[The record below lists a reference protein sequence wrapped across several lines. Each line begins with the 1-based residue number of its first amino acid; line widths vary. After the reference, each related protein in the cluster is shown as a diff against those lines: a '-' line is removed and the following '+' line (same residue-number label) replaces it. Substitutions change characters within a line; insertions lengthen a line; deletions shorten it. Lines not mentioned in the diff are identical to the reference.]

1 MEKIANNALSF
12 WQEEGSRL
20 IQQNFEEFH
29 SLVTQAKGY
38 LLRGNYEAAAVYADI
53 AAFYAICKHS
63 GLFVSPE
70 LEQILLT
77 IGQKVIGKSIYHSQS
92 KPWPN
97 SPKHVLHVATSV
109 AGIGGLSR
117 MLWRWIQQ
125 DTERSHSI
133 VLTQQAPTEVPK
145 IFKDA
150 VSERQGKIYVLNESI
165 GSLVSWAKQLRKYA
179 ASADVVVLH
188 TLCDDVIPSI
198 AFANKEQSPPII
210 FVNNAD
216 TYLWL
221 GASIS
226 DIVANLRESGMRL
239 SQERRGIEEKRN
251 ALLPI
256 ILSPIHRTLSR
267 TEAKRELGLAE
278 DSILLLSIARTAK
291 YQTIDGISFADAHV
305 PLLEKYKQVILIVIG
320 PGNSEDWSAAI
331 QQTNGKIKIFG
342 EREDTAVFYQAADI
356 YVDSFPMTSIT
367 SMLEAGSYGTPLVSR
382 HYFSSKSDILGGDAP
397 GLTGN
402 LIYVSD
408 LNEYNQVLS
417 NLVEDE
423 DFRLSLGEKTKK
435 KIVETHTGNGWQ
447 KNLEDIYKCATTL
460 PRLTVNML
468 PKDKIS
474 LEEPDSLLPYFYPE
488 NKHIDL
494 DGMIQ
499 GHIRLMPLTQRWQS
513 WVKLTKKHGFGRLSL
528 LLPEWFYLRYYL
540 RLRTYSRL

>member
-1 MEKIANNALSF
+1 MEKIANNTLSF

-38 LLRGNYEAAAVYADI
+38 LRRGNYEAAAVYADI

-63 GLFVSPE
+63 GLFVSRE
-70 LEQILLT
+70 LEEVLLT
-77 IGQKVIGKSIYHSQS
+77 IGRKVIGKSVDHSQS
-92 KPWPN
+92 KPCPD
-97 SPKHVLHVATSV
+97 SPKHVLHVATYV
-109 AGIGGLSR
+109 ANIGGHSR
-117 MLWRWIQQ
+117 MLLRWIQQ
-125 DTERSHSI
+125 DTERSHSL
-133 VLTQQAPTEVPK
+133 VLTQQAPKEIPK

-150 VSERQGKIYVLNESI
+150 VSDRQGEIYVLNESI
-165 GSLVSWAKQLRKYA
+165 GSLISWAKQLREYA
-179 ASADVVVLH
+179 ASTDVIVLH
-188 TLCDDVIPSI
+188 TLCDDVIPTI
-198 AFANKEQSPPII
+198 AFANKEQLPPII

-221 GASIS
+221 GASIT
-226 DIVANLRESGMRL
+226 DVVANLRESGMRL
-239 SQERRGIEEKRN
+239 SQARRGIEEKRN

-267 TEAKRELGLAE
+267 TEAKRELGIAE

-331 QQTNGKIKIFG
+331 QQTNGRIKIFG

-367 SMLEAGSYGTPLVSR
+367 SMLEAGSYGTPLISR
-382 HYFSSKSDILGGDAP
+382 HYFSPKSDILGGDAP

-423 DFRLSLGEKTKK
+423 ELRLNLGEKTNK
-435 KIVETHTGNGWQ
+435 KIVKTHTGNGWY
-447 KNLEDIYKCATTL
+447 KNLEQVYQRAMDL
-460 PRLTVNML
+460 PKLTVNTSF
-468 PKDKIS
+468 KDQIC
-474 LEEPDSLLPYFYPE
+474 LGEPDSLLPYFYPE
-488 NKHIDL
+488 NQHIDL

-499 GHIRLMPLTQRWQS
+499 GHIRLMPFNERLQS
-513 WVKLTKKHGFGRLSL
+513 WVKLTRKHGFSRLSL

-540 RLRTYSRL
+540 RLRT